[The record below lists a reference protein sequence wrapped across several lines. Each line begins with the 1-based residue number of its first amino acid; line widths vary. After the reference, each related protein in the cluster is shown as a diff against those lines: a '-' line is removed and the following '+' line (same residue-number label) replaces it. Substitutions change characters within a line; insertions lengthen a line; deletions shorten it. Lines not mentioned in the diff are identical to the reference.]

1 MKSVFLN
8 NIITLNATKY
18 RVIRQFS
25 SRIFFFCTLGPKA
38 RKQWI
43 QSNYPKNVQGICV
56 VSSLITR
63 STASIKFWQRNVQ
76 KNAPDWSLK
85 KETDVFS
92 IKLSLKKKK
101 KPMQWL
107 ILAKNVYMK
116 VDYSWKVQWTSY
128 SSNLILSKF
137 QSFAAI
143 YGAMWLSHYIPLLR
157 LFKLKLLRSPAKIY
171 SPFINIVQ
179 KWFLLERSSFCS
191 IIRHFLIKKW

>member
-25 SRIFFFCTLGPKA
+25 SRIFFAPLRTKA
-38 RKQWI
+38 RKQWT

-92 IKLSLKKKK
+92 IKLSFLKKK
-101 KPMQWL
+101 PNAMMNFG
-107 ILAKNVYMK
+107 KNVYMK
-116 VDYSWKVQWTSY
+116 DDYSWKVQWTSY

-157 LFKLKLLRSPAKIY
+157 LFILKLLRSPAKIY
-171 SPFINIVQ
+171 SPLIIIVR
-179 KWFLLERSSFCS
+179 K
-191 IIRHFLIKKW
+191 